1 MMKLRSVKKPLY
13 EVGTTMIKTLCLKI
27 TLLCPGCRTVCA
39 RDTPQVESYQYYYIV
54 WRSRTVGQNSQK
66 SAKYS

>member
-1 MMKLRSVKKPLY
+1 M
-13 EVGTTMIKTLCLKI
+13 MIKTLCLKI

-54 WRSRTVGQNSQK
+54 WRSRTVGQNPPNIREID
-66 SAKYS
+66 

>member
-1 MMKLRSVKKPLY
+1 MK
-13 EVGTTMIKTLCLKI
+13 IKTLCLKI